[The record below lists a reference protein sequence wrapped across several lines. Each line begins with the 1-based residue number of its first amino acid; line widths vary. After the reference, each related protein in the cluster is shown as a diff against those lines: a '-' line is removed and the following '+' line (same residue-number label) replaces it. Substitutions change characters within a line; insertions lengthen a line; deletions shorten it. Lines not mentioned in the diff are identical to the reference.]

1 MMRKYKAKLEK
12 SKIQYSIPNLRVLD
26 EAESC
31 ERYEA
36 ISFYK
41 DNIKL
46 TIDVKVAFHE
56 RVRYPLKMVLK
67 FMHALRYT
75 LEYVGYILVQNK
87 MIFKH
92 I

>member
-1 MMRKYKAKLEK
+1 MMWKYKAKLEK
-12 SKIQYSIPNLRVLD
+12 SKIQYSIPNLRVSD
-26 EAESC
+26 EA